1 LHFYHLAALDYI
13 DTTGIL
19 ERAPWKPRYTTPDM
33 LKGAAAT
40 SLVNNYVLAL
50 TMRRKAHQMGA
61 IFGGRM
67 PAPPVFVPSGCT
79 SSVTTDK
86 ITAFRA
92 LLTELTTFINSVYL
106 ADVQTLAGA
115 FPAYKTIGRGCGN
128 LLAYGVFDLDAA
140 GSSKLLRRGRYTDG
154 QYASVDPAQIIEYVK
169 SSYYATANGNLNP
182 AVGTTTPVVDKAGAY
197 SWIKAPRYR
206 QGVNGSAVQKVHE
219 VGPLARMWVNGDY
232 RTGISVMDRLMA
244 RALETKKVALAMA
257 GWLNLLKSGQPSMT
271 RSVTIPATGSG
282 IGLTE
287 APRGALGH
295 WMSLSSSK
303 IGNYQIVTPTAWNA
317 SPLDDF
323 NQHGA
328 IEQALIGTPI
338 ADPAQPIEL
347 MRVVHSFDP
356 CLACS
361 VHLLQPNGKVH
372 RITAEG

>member
-19 ERAPWKPRYTTPDM
+19 ERAPWKPGYTAPDM
-33 LKGAAAT
+33 LKGSAAT
-40 SLVNNYVLAL
+40 ALVNNYVQAL

-67 PAPPVFVPSGCT
+67 PSPPVFVASGCT
-79 SSVTTDK
+79 SSVTTQK
-86 ITAFRA
+86 ITDFRA
-92 LLTELTTFINSVYL
+92 LLTELTAFISNVFVP
-106 ADVQTLAGA
+106 DVQALASA

-140 GSSKLLRRGRYTDG
+140 GTTKLLRRGRYTDG
-154 QYASVDPAQIIEYVK
+154 QYASVDPAQIIEYVQ
-169 SSYYATANGNLNP
+169 SSYYASANGNLNP
-182 AVGTTTPVVDKAGAY
+182 AAGSTTPQVDKAGAY

-219 VGPLARMWVNGDY
+219 VGPLARMWINGDY
-232 RTGISVMDRLMA
+232 RAGISVMDRLLA
-244 RALETKKVALAMA
+244 RALEAKKVALAMD
-257 GWLNLLKSGQPSMT
+257 GWLKLLKTGQSSMT

-282 IGLTE
+282 IGMTE

-295 WMSLSSSK
+295 WMTLSASK
-303 IGNYQIVTPTAWNA
+303 INNYQIVTPTAWNA

-338 ADPAQPIEL
+338 ANPAQPIEL

-361 VHLLQPNGKVH
+361 VHLLQPNGKVQ